1 MIANEI
7 LKSLMFAS
15 EAHKNQRR
23 KGSGGSPYINH
34 LIEVAFLLTDCAQ
47 IKDYKIIQAGVLHDI
62 LEDTEITE
70 DELREKFGIGVAD
83 YVKNVTDDKA
93 LSLED
98 RKAYQIA
105 HLLDAPDGVK
115 LIKLADHCSNI
126 ASIPSSWSEN
136 RIQSYLSWSHE
147 VASLCFVVSSSL
159 AEEYKLRFQR
169 VR

>member
-1 MIANEI
+1 LTSDI
-7 LKSLMFAS
+7 
-15 EAHKNQRR
+15 
-23 KGSGGSPYINH
+23 
-34 LIEVAFLLTDCAQ
+34 TDCAQ
-47 IKDYKIIQAGVLHDI
+47 VNDYKIVQAGVLHDI

-70 DELREKFGIGVAD
+70 DQLNKSFGIDVVD
-83 YVKNVTDDKA
+83 YVKSVTDDKA
-93 LSLED
+93 LNLED
-98 RKAYQIA
+98 RRAYQIA
-105 HLLDAPDGVK
+105 HLPDVSDGVK